1 MQLIRIL
8 AIAILLALP
17 APAGAAG
24 KLNWTGWDADLF
36 TRSKQMNRLVILDL
50 EAVWCHWCH
59 VMEQK
64 TYADPKVAALINSK
78 FIAVRVD
85 QDASPDLSSRYGNW
99 GWPATIIFAPDGT
112 EIAKIRGYIEPDRM
126 ANLLRAFIADP
137 TPGPSIFESPDVV
150 PAFSPFLS
158 EQQRSGMIKTFDES
172 YDFEHGGWGNGLRS
186 MPHWR

>member
-1 MQLIRIL
+1 MQLIRKL
-8 AIAILLALP
+8 AIAILLAVP
-17 APAGAAG
+17 APAEAAG

-36 TRSKQMNRLVILDL
+36 ARSKQANRLVILDL

-59 VMEQK
+59 VMDQK
-64 TYADPKVAALINSK
+64 TYADPKVEALINSK

-126 ANLLRAFIADP
+126 VALLRAFIADP
-137 TPGPSIFESPDVV
+137 TPGPSVFDTPDVV
-150 PAFSPFLS
+150 PASTPFLS
-158 EQQRSGMIKTFDES
+158 VTRRAGMMQTFDTS
-172 YDFEHGGWGNGLRS
+172 DRKS
-186 MPHWR
+186 VV